1 MRIFPPGENYEM
13 SRKIGDSRDIRDD
26 LATRKFNRLGF
37 LLSGRPEVQ
46 ILLATS
52 EKIPKILTF
61 TGRIYTMESGSA
73 WDPME
78 NQKW

>member
-1 MRIFPPGENYEM
+1 MPLGENYEM
-13 SRKIGDSRDIRDD
+13 TRKIGDSRDIRDD
-26 LATRKFNRLGF
+26 LATRKFNWLGF